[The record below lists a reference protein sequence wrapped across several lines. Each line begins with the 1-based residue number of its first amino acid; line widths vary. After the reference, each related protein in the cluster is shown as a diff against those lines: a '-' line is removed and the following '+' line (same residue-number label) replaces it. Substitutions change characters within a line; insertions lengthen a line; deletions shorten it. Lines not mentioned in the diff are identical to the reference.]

1 MNPESESL
9 RTRWTA
15 RQWLLV
21 CLLAIL
27 VILSSFTS
35 IDKYAEDD
43 YEMLFQRALVTFA
56 LARTLNGL
64 ISAVQGTEI
73 ALQPAGVGV
82 TLTPGEILDPVN
94 DLVERFSW
102 IMLGATISL
111 GVQQVLLDVGQWW
124 GIRLLVVLS
133 GLLWLGASLGTRKN
147 PVNSGQTIDATLLRV
162 FLVLLFL
169 RFAVPVALIVNEVLF
184 DLFLQSK
191 YVESTEVIESAG
203 ADIETAVATADKAA
217 GQEPEGIM
225 ERLERALEST
235 GEALNLNRRLEYIKE
250 RAADVIEHLIQLSV
264 VFILQSAIL
273 PLVFLWLF
281 VQMLKFL
288 IRQDLKWR
296 FL

>member
-1 MNPESESL
+1 MIQVQTTPGTSWSP
-9 RTRWTA
+9 

-21 CLLAIL
+21 VLMGLL
-27 VILSSFTS
+27 VVLSSFTS
-35 IDKYAEDD
+35 IDQYAEDD
-43 YEMLFQRALVTFA
+43 YEVLFQRALVTFA

-111 GVQQVLLDVGQWW
+111 GIQQVLLDVGQWW

-133 GLLWLGASLGTRKN
+133 GLFWLWASFRTR
-147 PVNSGQTIDATLLRV
+147 GQTLSQTTAFNTTLLRV
-162 FLVLLFL
+162 FLVFLFM
-169 RFAVPVALIVNEVLF
+169 RFAVPIALIANETLF
-184 DLFLQSK
+184 DLFLQSR
-191 YVESTEVIESAG
+191 YVESTEIVESAG
-203 ADIETAVATADKAA
+203 ADIETAMASTEAA
-217 GQEPEGIM
+217 SNAEPQSIM

-235 GEALNLNRRLEYIKE
+235 GEALNLNKRVDYVKA

-273 PLVFLWLF
+273 PLAFLWLL
-281 VQMLKFL
+281 VQLLKFL
-288 IRQDLKWR
+288 VRHELK
-296 FL
+296 